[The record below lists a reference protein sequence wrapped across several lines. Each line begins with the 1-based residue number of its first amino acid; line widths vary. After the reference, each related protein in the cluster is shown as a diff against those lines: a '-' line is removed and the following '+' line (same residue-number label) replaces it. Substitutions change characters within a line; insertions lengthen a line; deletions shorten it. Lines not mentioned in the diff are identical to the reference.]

1 MFPYLQLTRDI
12 FNCSFF
18 WHLFTFRLRF
28 IGCAKIQYGELYIKM
43 IGKPLAFTHLYTPV
57 PSRWWPVLNFIYWKR
72 WFTEPLLQSR
82 PWEYPVSREN
92 TLWSQVPMGR
102 ALRTGAKMEVNT
114 RLLSLGA
121 LSCCLPRIILDTK
134 ERSQE
139 SWTVTPI
146 KTRFYDHNAV
156 NTFNQSQWD
165 SSCERYSTVWT
176 KKGNQPGKD
185 WRHKHPVIPLN
196 FSPSYFR
203 KCW

>member
-1 MFPYLQLTRDI
+1 MFYRLCQNPVWRTLHSNDRKAPGVYTFTHPRAFPMVACVKFYLL
-12 FNCSFF
+12 
-18 WHLFTFRLRF
+18 
-28 IGCAKIQYGELYIKM
+28 EKM
-43 IGKPLAFTHLYTPV
+43 I
-57 PSRWWPVLNFIYWKR
+57 YWATTTD
-72 WFTEPLLQSR
+72 W

-102 ALRTGAKMEVNT
+102 ALMTGAKMEVNT

-121 LSCCLPRIILDTK
+121 LSCCLPRIIPDTK

-139 SWTVTPI
+139 SWTVTPV
-146 KTRFYDHNAV
+146 KTRLYDHNAV